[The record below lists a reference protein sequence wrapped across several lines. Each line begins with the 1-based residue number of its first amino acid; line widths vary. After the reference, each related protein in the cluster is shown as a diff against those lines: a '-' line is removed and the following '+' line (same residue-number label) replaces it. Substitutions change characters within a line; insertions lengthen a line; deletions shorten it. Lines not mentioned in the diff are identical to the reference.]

1 VRERT
6 AAPARIN
13 VPAALLCTAMLVVA
27 PSGVTKKPPL
37 LVASAT
43 KSASPARK
51 PFVIATVAPA
61 SPVGADGVASA
72 SEMLKAGASAIP
84 DVSAT

>member
-1 VRERT
+1 MRERIG
-6 AAPARIN
+6 AGKDQRAGDI
-13 VPAALLCTAMLVVA
+13 ALHRYVGGRAIRRDEE
-27 PSGVTKKPPL
+27 PSL

-43 KSASPARK
+43 KSASLARK
-51 PFVIATVAPA
+51 PFVIAMVAPA
-61 SPVGADGVASA
+61 RPVGADGVASG